1 MNRQRL
7 LSILWAIEMI
17 VGVLPAIVV
26 LGMGMISYLVLLQ
39 VVPQLLH
46 SGETAALR
54 TFLLATGT
62 MVGGILGIVAILM
75 AYRPDKL
82 RQRPQRKRLAI
93 VFAGAGLC
101 AEVLYF
107 TSGGLGDVS
116 SHWLA
121 RWVMLGPLVVGAH
134 CAYRVFGRPPGPTS
148 RPVAAR

>member
-1 MNRQRL
+1 M
-7 LSILWAIEMI
+7 
-17 VGVLPAIVV
+17 GVLPAIVV
-26 LGMGMISYLVLLQ
+26 LAMGMISYLVLLQ

-62 MVGGILGIVAILM
+62 MVGGILGIAAILM
-75 AYRPDKL
+75 AYRPEKL
-82 RQRPQRKRLAI
+82 RQRPQQKRLTI
-93 VFAGAGLC
+93 VFACAGLC

-134 CAYRVFGRPPGPTS
+134 CAYRLFGRSSGHTS
-148 RPVAAR
+148 NPIATP